1 MARSLQ
7 DILAERAAK
16 KPLNQKA
23 RNRAAF
29 LANMEEIRQALDNGW
44 SVKDVWEALCDEGRI
59 PFGYQ
64 AFLGYVKRLIRNPS
78 SADSRQPVEETGR
91 KEQVTKAPRQKAEG
105 IKGFQFDPVP
115 KKEELF

>member
-1 MARSLQ
+1 MAKSLY
-7 DILAERAAK
+7 DILAERAAR

-29 LANMEEIRQALDNGW
+29 LANMEEIRQALDDGW
-44 SVKDVWEALCDEGRI
+44 SVKDVWEALREEGRI

-64 AFLGYVKRLIRNPS
+64 AFLGYVKRLIRSQP
-78 SADSRQPVEETGR
+78 ADSVKPVEEGVER
-91 KEQVTKAPRQKAEG
+91 EPAQRQKAEG
-105 IKGFQFDPVP
+105 AKGFRFDPVP